1 MIDEGKFLLLKQEVI
16 NYLTPLNTD
25 MLFDNMLSENA
36 FESNK
41 MFLCYPALFADAY
54 NIKFTTSEIKQITI
68 AGYLYFYSL
77 LKIDDLFD
85 AASTKMGE
93 KVMMF
98 ILKSH
103 EEAIKIL
110 STYFSIQSP
119 FWQSW
124 NSLHQTYY
132 DNFANEIKIKSR
144 KRIDEETYD
153 QLAMN
158 RNVIGLIALS
168 AVYHL
173 QHNHEKHKYQ
183 TLSAIHNNF
192 AIAYQILDDIK
203 DIKKDYENKQLNFVL
218 LKLNNS
224 RKASLEGSIDRKI
237 KYFYLSGMYKKVY
250 KRLLGKIEFGIA
262 LSKKANAGIWSD
274 ALYKFKKVASEE
286 LCNMTG
292 FIKCIKIR
300 DALTRKKKSRP
311 DSYKS
316 LLTGVSIFKKLHK
329 TEQETISFLF
339 EQADQGFGELKH
351 VIYLNKNIGLT
362 TSNEIHV
369 NDTFQRAII
378 GDVLCDCRDIL
389 GIDLSR
395 MLENEA
401 KYLVKKRQRDAIGG
415 WSYYPKIEEIAA
427 DADDLGQILQL
438 FVRLDKSIY
447 IQKFISHPLN
457 ILLKERTNIDGGIET
472 WIIPKRSIN
481 ITHLRQEKYNNMWG
495 TGPDAEVMAN
505 LVYGLCLYDFK
516 LYYKQIVKSCK
527 YIISHRDP
535 NGSWQSK
542 WYYGSYYGT
551 YVVMRL
557 ITYVLKKDPTAST
570 NFLYKSLNKTIGFFE
585 TSQQKDGGWSMNNN
599 KSELLT
605 SALAVLALLN
615 VYNIRKDVKIRNQVL
630 KGYQY
635 LLKTSNISL
644 YEPYNIPFIKPRI
657 NDPYSS
663 KTITVSYIAKAFLE
677 IRKSGIL

>member
-1 MIDEGKFLLLKQEVI
+1 M
-16 NYLTPLNTD
+16 
-25 MLFDNMLSENA
+25 
-36 FESNK
+36 
-41 MFLCYPALFADAY
+41 
-54 NIKFTTSEIKQITI
+54 
-68 AGYLYFYSL
+68 

-85 AASTKMGE
+85 VASTRMGE

-110 STYFSIQSP
+110 STFFSIQSP
-119 FWQSW
+119 FWQNW

-132 DNFANEIKIKSR
+132 DNIAKENKIKSR
-144 KRIDEETYD
+144 KRIDEEMYN
-153 QLAMN
+153 QIAMN
-158 RNVIGLIALS
+158 RNAVGLIALT

-173 QHNHEKHKYQ
+173 QNNHGKHKYQ

-224 RKASLEGSIDRKI
+224 RKANLEESIDRKI

-250 KRLLGKIEFGIA
+250 KHLLGKIEFGIA
-262 LSKKANAGIWSD
+262 LSKKTNADIWTY
-274 ALYKFKKVASEE
+274 ALDKFWKLASEE
-286 LCNMTG
+286 LHNMNG

-300 DALTRKKKSRP
+300 DALTRNKNTRS

-316 LLTGVSIFKKLHK
+316 LLTAAAVFKKLHK
-329 TEQETISFLF
+329 IEQDTISFLF
-339 EQADQGFGELKH
+339 EQADHGYGELKH

-362 TSNEIHV
+362 TTKEIHV

-378 GDVLCDCRDIL
+378 SDVLCDCRDIL
-389 GIDLSR
+389 DIDLSR
-395 MLENEA
+395 MLENETM
-401 KYLVKKRQRDAIGG
+401 YLVKKRQRDTIGG
-415 WSYYPKIEEIAA
+415 WSYYPKIKEIAA

-438 FVRLDKSIY
+438 FVRSGKNIY
-447 IQKFISHPLN
+447 IQKYISQPLD
-457 ILLKERTNIDGGIET
+457 ILLKERTNRDGGIET
-472 WIIPKRSIN
+472 WIIPKKSSN

-495 TGPDAEVMAN
+495 TGPDVEVMAN

-527 YIISHRDP
+527 YLISHRDS

-551 YVVMRL
+551 YVIIRL
-557 ITYVLKKDPTAST
+557 IIYVLKKDATAST
-570 NFLYKSLNKTIGFFE
+570 NFLYKSLNKTIVFYE
-585 TSQQKDGGWSMNNN
+585 TSQQKDGGWSMKNN
-599 KSELLT
+599 KSDLLN
-605 SALAVLALLN
+605 SALAVLTILN
-615 VYNIRKDVKIRNQVL
+615 IYNLRKEEKIRKQVL
-630 KGYQY
+630 KGYRY
-635 LLKTSNISL
+635 LLKASNITL

-663 KTITVSYIAKAFLE
+663 KTITVSYISKAFLE
-677 IRKSGIL
+677 IRKAGILEENS